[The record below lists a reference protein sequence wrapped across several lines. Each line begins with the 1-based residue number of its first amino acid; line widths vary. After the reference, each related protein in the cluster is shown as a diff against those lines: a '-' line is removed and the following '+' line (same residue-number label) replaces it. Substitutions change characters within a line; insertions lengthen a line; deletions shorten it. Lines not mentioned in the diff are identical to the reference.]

1 MKMAFDAAQ
10 LRFGGG
16 LDCVRNMRM
25 KVSVA
30 TYAYHGLLADGVMDV
45 FGCLETVRFRHGL
58 RAVDIWNDFT
68 PDELAFNPDFQTK
81 VRRGLIERELVHA
94 NYCVD
99 GCHVWWPAA
108 EERAAARDVA
118 MKQLQAGVAM
128 GAETIRIDAGGVGT
142 EWTDEQFDTIAATM
156 REFAQFA
163 HDNGIKAGP
172 ESHWGPELVPD
183 NMERLAKAVDHPG
196 FGILIHLGHW
206 EGVSSDEGDRLLAP
220 WCMHTH
226 VDARTTETRLADA
239 IAILQKAGY
248 TGYLG
253 VEHHTGRNEYAEVA
267 YQVAAVQRTLADI
280 ASDEPLREPKLREPG
295 GMPDHI

>member
-1 MKMAFDAAQ
+1 
-10 LRFGGG
+10 
-16 LDCVRNMRM
+16 M
-25 KVSVA
+25 KVSIA
-30 TYAYHGLLADGVMDV
+30 TYAYHGLLEQGLIDI
-45 FGCLETVRFRHGL
+45 FGCLESVRFRHDL
-58 RAVDIWNDFT
+58 RAVDIWNGFT
-68 PDELAFNPDFQTK
+68 PDRQAFDPGFQAK
-81 VRRGLIERELVHA
+81 VRRSLDERDLVHA

-99 GCHVWWPAA
+99 GCHVWWPAG
-108 EERAAARDVA
+108 EERARARKVA
-118 MKQLQAGVAM
+118 MQQLQAGVAM
-128 GAETIRIDAGGVGT
+128 GARTVRIDAGGQGIQ
-142 EWTDEQFDTIAATM
+142 WSDEQFDTIAAAM

-206 EGVSSDEGDRLLAP
+206 EGVSSDEGDRRLAP

-226 VDARTTETRLADA
+226 VDARTAETRLADA

-248 TGYLG
+248 DGYWG

-267 YQVAAVQRTLADI
+267 YQVAAVQRALADM

>member
-1 MKMAFDAAQ
+1 MACGAMRRYGMAVARDV
-10 LRFGGG
+10 RST
-16 LDCVRNMRM
+16 CV
-25 KVSVA
+25 KVSIA

-68 PDELAFNPDFQTK
+68 PNELAFDPDFQAK
-81 VRRGLIERELVHA
+81 VRRGLDERELIHA

-99 GCHVWWPAA
+99 GCHVWWDSPA
-108 EERAAARDVA
+108 ERMAARKVA

-128 GAETIRIDAGGVGT
+128 GARTVRIDAGGVGT
-142 EWTDEQFDTIAATM
+142 EWTDEQFDTIAETM
-156 REFAQFA
+156 RRFAQFA
-163 HDNGIKAGP
+163 YDHGIKAGP

-183 NMERLAKAVDHPG
+183 NMERLARAVDHPG
-196 FGILIHLGHW
+196 FGILIHVGHW
-206 EGVSSDEGDRLLAP
+206 ENASADEGDRRLAS

-226 VDARTTETRLADA
+226 VDAQTTETRLADA
-239 IAILQKAGY
+239 IDIFQQAGY
-248 TGYLG
+248 DGYWG

-267 YQVAAVQRTLADI
+267 YQVAAVQRALADK
-280 ASDEPLREPKLREPG
+280 ACDQPLREPKLRQPG